1 MTEIKKVEPAVKTAP
16 APSVKK
22 VTRPWQG
29 TVLAVFNIIG
39 LIITVMFMPFVLLI
53 ILGGS
58 MLGFIE
64 EAGPGLAML
73 LGGGGIALLL
83 MLLFFFILG
92 IFIVKGLFKGQKWVI
107 IVSLVFSAMSAVQL
121 VLNFDLFSALIIA
134 LFVYLEI
141 VCLLHP
147 FYGGKK

>member
-1 MTEIKKVEPAVKTAP
+1 MVETKKVEPAVKTAS
-16 APSVKK
+16 ASSIKK

-39 LIITVMFMPFVLLI
+39 LIITIMFMPFVLLI

-73 LGGGGIALLL
+73 LGGGGVALLL
-83 MLLFFFILG
+83 MLLFFFVLE
-92 IFIVKGLFKGQKWVI
+92 IFIVRGLFKGQKWVI
-107 IVSLVFSAMSAVQL
+107 ILSLIFSAMSAVQL

-141 VCLLHP
+141 ACLLHP